1 MKKAIGSILA
11 VVLCLGAFP
20 YSARAELVTGQAYI
34 ENGNIQ
40 KAKLDAKRDAMRTFV
55 EKEVGV
61 HIKASSEAVNS
72 LLVRD
77 SIIAKDNGYV
87 LVKKIVDEKE
97 EGDLYTVVLDLE
109 ADKKQIQTQEA
120 DVHDRLMNIDET
132 SSRYGINVAIV
143 DEDASQTAF
152 WNDYFTGMLKITGF
166 RSQVNDA
173 VVAYLGQNIN
183 RQDDLTLNAE
193 IRRMGRLGDRMDANA
208 IIRGRIR
215 LVRPT
220 EKIKSR
226 AYRAVAQVNCELIGY
241 DSNAIDVA
249 AGYYTQV
256 ADTPE
261 KAEQLAKEAALQA
274 AAKKLGSESL
284 KTVQQEFR
292 DGIKMTFVFQPI
304 TDKMTQRR
312 KILDGLTNANC
323 EIIRSSFVRGTLQ
336 VYISSAE
343 YNSLEEL
350 KEAVIRQLMP
360 SFPQLTEAD
369 DGGQYGSTKLI
380 FNI

>member
-215 LVRPT
+215 LVRPA

-241 DSNAIDVA
+241 DSNAVDVA

-256 ADTPE
+256 ADMPE

-336 VYISSAE
+336 VYVSSAE

-350 KEAVIRQLMP
+350 KEAVMRQLTP

>member
-1 MKKAIGSILA
+1 MKKPIGPILA
-11 VVLCLGAFP
+11 AVLCLGSFP
-20 YSARAELVTGQAYI
+20 YSANAELVTGQAYI

-61 HIKASSEAVNS
+61 HIKASSEVVNS

-87 LVKKIVDEKE
+87 LVKKVVDEKE

-132 SSRYGINVAIV
+132 SSRYGINVAII
-143 DEDASQTAF
+143 DKDASQTAF
-152 WNDYFTGMLKITGF
+152 WNDYFTGMLKMTGF
-166 RSQVNDA
+166 RSQVNDDI
-173 VVAYLGQNIN
+173 VAYLGQNIN

-193 IRRMGRLGDRMDANA
+193 IRRMGRLGSRMDANA

-215 LVRPT
+215 LARPV

-241 DSNAIDVA
+241 DTNAVDVA
-249 AGYYTQV
+249 AGYYTRV

-274 AAKKLGSESL
+274 AAKKLGNEAL

-304 TDKMTQRR
+304 TDKMAQRK

-336 VYISSAE
+336 VYVLSAE

-350 KEAVIRQLMP
+350 KEAVMRQLML
-360 SFPQLTEAD
+360 SFPQLTESD
-369 DGGQYGSTKLI
+369 DSGQYGSTKLI

>member
-1 MKKAIGSILA
+1 MKKTIGPILA
-11 VVLCLGAFP
+11 AVLCLGAFP
-20 YSARAELVTGQAYI
+20 YSANAELVTGQAYI

-61 HIKASSEAVNS
+61 HIKASSEVVNS

-87 LVKKIVDEKE
+87 LVKKVVDEKE
-97 EGDLYTVVLDLE
+97 EGELYTVVLDLE

-132 SSRYGINVAIV
+132 SSRYGLNVAIV

-152 WNDYFTGMLKITGF
+152 WNDYFTGMLKMTGF

-215 LVRPT
+215 LVRPA

-241 DSNAIDVA
+241 DSNAVDVA

-256 ADTPE
+256 ANTPE

-336 VYISSAE
+336 VYVSSAE

-350 KEAVIRQLMP
+350 KEAVIRQLML

>member
-1 MKKAIGSILA
+1 MKKTIGPILA
-11 VVLCLGAFP
+11 AVLCLGAIP
-20 YSARAELVTGQAYI
+20 YSANAELVTGQAYI

-87 LVKKIVDEKE
+87 LVKKVVDEKE
-97 EGDLYTVVLDLE
+97 EGELYTVILDLE

-120 DVHDRLMNIDET
+120 DVRDRLMNIDET
-132 SSRYGINVAIV
+132 SSRYGLNVAIV

-152 WNDYFTGMLKITGF
+152 WNDYFTGMLKMTGF
-166 RSQVNDA
+166 RSQVNDD

-215 LVRPT
+215 LARPA

-241 DSNAIDVA
+241 DANAVDVA

-274 AAKKLGSESL
+274 AAKKLGSEAL
-284 KTVQQEFR
+284 NTVQQEFR

>member
-1 MKKAIGSILA
+1 MKKTIGPILA
-11 VVLCLGAFP
+11 AVLCLGAFP
-20 YSARAELVTGQAYI
+20 YSANAELVTGQAYI

-61 HIKASSEAVNS
+61 HIKASSEVVNS

-120 DVHDRLMNIDET
+120 DIHERLMNIDEA

-152 WNDYFTGMLKITGF
+152 WNDYFTGMLKMTGF

-173 VVAYLGQNIN
+173 VVAYLGQHIN

-215 LVRPT
+215 LVRPA
-220 EKIKSR
+220 EKIKSH

-284 KTVQQEFR
+284 KTVQQEVR

-304 TDKMTQRR
+304 MDKATQRK

-336 VYISSAE
+336 VYVSSAE

-350 KEAVIRQLMP
+350 KEAVIRQLML

>member
-1 MKKAIGSILA
+1 MKKTIGPILA
-11 VVLCLGAFP
+11 AVLCLGAFP
-20 YSARAELVTGQAYI
+20 YSANAELVTGQAYI

-61 HIKASSEAVNS
+61 HIKASSEVVNS

-120 DVHDRLMNIDET
+120 DIHERLMNIDEA

-173 VVAYLGQNIN
+173 VVAYLGQHIN

-215 LVRPT
+215 LARPA

-226 AYRAVAQVNCELIGY
+226 TYRAVAQINCELIGY
-241 DSNAIDVA
+241 DSNAVDVA

-312 KILDGLTNANC
+312 KILDGLTHANC
-323 EIIRSSFVRGTLQ
+323 EIIRSSFVRGALQ
-336 VYISSAE
+336 VYVSSAE

-350 KEAVIRQLMP
+350 KEAVIRQLTP

>member
-1 MKKAIGSILA
+1 MKKTIGPILA
-11 VVLCLGAFP
+11 AVLCLGAFP
-20 YSARAELVTGQAYI
+20 YSANAELVTGQAYI

-132 SSRYGINVAIV
+132 SSRYGLNVAIV

-215 LVRPT
+215 LVRPA

-241 DSNAIDVA
+241 DSNAVDVA

-256 ADTPE
+256 ADMPE

-312 KILDGLTNANC
+312 KILDGLTHANC

-336 VYISSAE
+336 VYVSSAE

-350 KEAVIRQLMP
+350 KEAVMRQLTP

>member
-97 EGDLYTVVLDLE
+97 EGNLYTVVLDLE

-120 DVHDRLMNIDET
+120 DVHERLMNIDEA

-215 LVRPT
+215 LVRPA

-350 KEAVIRQLMP
+350 KEAVIRQLML

>member
-173 VVAYLGQNIN
+173 VVAYLGQHIN

-215 LVRPT
+215 LVRPA

-241 DSNAIDVA
+241 DSNAVDVA

-261 KAEQLAKEAALQA
+261 KAEQLAKEAVLQA

-312 KILDGLTNANC
+312 KILDGLTHANC

-336 VYISSAE
+336 VYVSSAE

-350 KEAVIRQLMP
+350 KEAVIRQLTP

>member
-1 MKKAIGSILA
+1 MKKTIGPILA
-11 VVLCLGAFP
+11 AVLCLGAFP
-20 YSARAELVTGQAYI
+20 YSANAELVTGQAYI

-215 LVRPT
+215 LVRPA

-241 DSNAIDVA
+241 DSNAVDVA

-256 ADTPE
+256 ADMPE

-336 VYISSAE
+336 VYVSSAE

-350 KEAVIRQLMP
+350 KEAVMRQLTP

>member
-1 MKKAIGSILA
+1 MKKTIGPILA
-11 VVLCLGAFP
+11 AVLCLGAFP
-20 YSARAELVTGQAYI
+20 YSANAELVTGQAYI

-61 HIKASSEAVNS
+61 HIKASSEVVNS

-120 DVHDRLMNIDET
+120 DIHERLMNIDEA

-173 VVAYLGQNIN
+173 VVAYLGQHIN

-215 LVRPT
+215 LARPA

-226 AYRAVAQVNCELIGY
+226 TYRAVAQINCELIGY
-241 DSNAIDVA
+241 DSNAVDVA

-312 KILDGLTNANC
+312 KILDGLTHANC
-323 EIIRSSFVRGTLQ
+323 EIIRSSFVRGALQ
-336 VYISSAE
+336 VYVSSAE

-350 KEAVIRQLMP
+350 KEAVIRQLTP

-369 DGGQYGSTKLI
+369 DGGQYGSPFKKR
-380 FNI
+380 

>member
-1 MKKAIGSILA
+1 MKKTIGPILA
-11 VVLCLGAFP
+11 AVLCLGAFP
-20 YSARAELVTGQAYI
+20 YSANAELVTGQAYI

-61 HIKASSEAVNS
+61 HIKASSEVVNS

-87 LVKKIVDEKE
+87 LVKKVVDEKE
-97 EGDLYTVVLDLE
+97 EGELYTVVLDLE

-132 SSRYGINVAIV
+132 SSRYGLNVAIV

-152 WNDYFTGMLKITGF
+152 WNDYFTGMLKMTGF

-215 LVRPT
+215 LVRPA

-241 DSNAIDVA
+241 DSNAVDVA

-256 ADTPE
+256 ADMPE

-312 KILDGLTNANC
+312 KILDGLTHANC

-336 VYISSAE
+336 VYVSSAE

-350 KEAVIRQLMP
+350 KEAVMRQLTP

>member
-97 EGDLYTVVLDLE
+97 EGNLYTVVLDLE

-120 DVHDRLMNIDET
+120 DVHERLMNIDEA

-152 WNDYFTGMLKITGF
+152 WNDYFTGMLKMTGF
-166 RSQVNDA
+166 RAQVNDA
-173 VVAYLGQNIN
+173 VVAYLGQHIN
-183 RQDDLTLNAE
+183 RQNDLTLNAE

-284 KTVQQEFR
+284 KTVQQEVR

-312 KILDGLTNANC
+312 KILDGLTHANC

-336 VYISSAE
+336 VYVSSAE

>member
-1 MKKAIGSILA
+1 MKKTIGPILA
-11 VVLCLGAFP
+11 AVLCLGAFP
-20 YSARAELVTGQAYI
+20 YSANAELVTGQAYI

-61 HIKASSEAVNS
+61 HIKASSEVVNS

-87 LVKKIVDEKE
+87 LVKKVVDEKE
-97 EGDLYTVVLDLE
+97 EGELYTVVLDLE

-132 SSRYGINVAIV
+132 SSRYGLNVAIV

-215 LVRPT
+215 LVRPA

-226 AYRAVAQVNCELIGY
+226 TYRAVAQINCELIGY
-241 DSNAIDVA
+241 DSNAVDVA

-304 TDKMTQRR
+304 TDKTTQRR

-336 VYISSAE
+336 VYVSSAE

-350 KEAVIRQLMP
+350 KEAVMRQLMP

-369 DGGQYGSTKLI
+369 DSGQYGSTKLI

>member
-1 MKKAIGSILA
+1 MKKTIGPILA
-11 VVLCLGAFP
+11 AVLCLGAFP
-20 YSARAELVTGQAYI
+20 YSANAELVTGQAYI

-215 LVRPT
+215 LVRPA

-241 DSNAIDVA
+241 DSNAVDVA

-256 ADTPE
+256 ADMPE

-312 KILDGLTNANC
+312 KILDGLTHANC

-336 VYISSAE
+336 VYVSSAE

-350 KEAVIRQLMP
+350 KEAVMRQLTP

>member
-1 MKKAIGSILA
+1 MKKTIGPILA
-11 VVLCLGAFP
+11 AVLCLGAFP
-20 YSARAELVTGQAYI
+20 YSANAELVTGQAYI

-61 HIKASSEAVNS
+61 HIKASSEVVNS

-87 LVKKIVDEKE
+87 LVKKVVDEKE
-97 EGDLYTVVLDLE
+97 EGELYTVVLDLE

-132 SSRYGINVAIV
+132 SSRYGLNVAIV

-152 WNDYFTGMLKITGF
+152 WNDYFTGMLKMTGF

-215 LVRPT
+215 LARPA

-226 AYRAVAQVNCELIGY
+226 TYRAVAQINCELIGY
-241 DSNAIDVA
+241 DSNAVDVA

-304 TDKMTQRR
+304 TDKTTQRR
-312 KILDGLTNANC
+312 KILDGLTHANC

-336 VYISSAE
+336 VYVSSAE

-350 KEAVIRQLMP
+350 KEAVMRQLMP

-369 DGGQYGSTKLI
+369 DSGQYGSTKLI

>member
-1 MKKAIGSILA
+1 M
-11 VVLCLGAFP
+11 
-20 YSARAELVTGQAYI
+20 
-34 ENGNIQ
+34 
-40 KAKLDAKRDAMRTFV
+40 
-55 EKEVGV
+55 
-61 HIKASSEAVNS
+61 
-72 LLVRD
+72 
-77 SIIAKDNGYV
+77 
-87 LVKKIVDEKE
+87 
-97 EGDLYTVVLDLE
+97 YTVILDLE

-120 DVHDRLMNIDET
+120 DVRDRLMNIDET
-132 SSRYGINVAIV
+132 SSRYGLNVAIV

-152 WNDYFTGMLKITGF
+152 WNDYFTGMLKMTGF
-166 RSQVNDA
+166 RSQVNDD

-215 LVRPT
+215 LARPA

-241 DSNAIDVA
+241 DANAVDVA

-274 AAKKLGSESL
+274 AAKKLGSEAL
-284 KTVQQEFR
+284 NTVQQEFR

-369 DGGQYGSTKLI
+369 DSGQYGSTKLI